1 MLLSPDEGDE
11 FSINPAIPSYE
22 LLYMFFA
29 SKYNPLGALTKTAK
43 FRRWGDY
50 YTVVYW
56 VVNEHRIKGVK
67 KRYCIL
73 SKYRLVRCTW
83 FNKFKISFLS

>member
-56 VVNEHRIKGVK
+56 GVNEHRIKGVK
-67 KRYCIL
+67 KKVLYIIKVQV
-73 SKYRLVRCTW
+73 SKVYMVQQIQ
-83 FNKFKISFLS
+83 N

>member
-22 LLYMFFA
+22 LLYMFFT

-67 KRYCIL
+67 KKVLYIIKVQV
-73 SKYRLVRCTW
+73 SKVYMVQQIQ
-83 FNKFKISFLS
+83 N